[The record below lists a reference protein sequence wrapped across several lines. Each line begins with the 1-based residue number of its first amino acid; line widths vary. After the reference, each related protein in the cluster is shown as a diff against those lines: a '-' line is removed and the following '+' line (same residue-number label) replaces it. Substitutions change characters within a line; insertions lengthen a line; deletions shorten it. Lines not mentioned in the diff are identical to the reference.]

1 MELARAELKANYKYF
16 GYGYMSSP
24 EEAVPPVALTFYS
37 FRIMVIAGGFLL
49 LLFMVVLFATY
60 RKVSLLEKSWLHWL
74 GIFSIPV
81 VWICSEAGWV
91 VAEVGRQPW
100 TIQDLLPRNA
110 AISSIS
116 AGSVQATFWVF
127 TAIFT
132 ALLIAEISIMLRYI
146 NKTSK
151 ANLLP

>member
-1 MELARAELKANYKYF
+1 
-16 GYGYMSSP
+16 
-24 EEAVPPVALTFYS
+24 
-37 FRIMVIAGGFLL
+37 MVIAGGFLL

-60 RKVSLLEKSWLHWL
+60 RKVSLFEKSWLHWL